1 VIGTLHIFWQNLEKY
16 RQNSKSISQIKNLEG
31 NIVSETNDILDT
43 VHDYYEQL
51 FSCVQNLLLD
61 LRFAPLHLC
70 FSYSCSSF
78 FISKYLLVSILNPFV
93 DLIDIS

>member
-16 RQNSKSISQIKNLEG
+16 RQNSKSISQIKTLEG

-51 FSCVQNLLLD
+51 FSCVQTEDESIRDILQ
-61 LRFAPLHLC
+61 
-70 FSYSCSSF
+70 
-78 FISKYLLVSILNPFV
+78 FIHASV
-93 DLIDIS
+93 DENNVEM